1 MTSPHETKTNDMEH
15 QKSKPKP
22 PSVPD
27 QETSG
32 DRRPSSCSASCPEWK
47 TPKSQA
53 DKQKIAECKA
63 MTVEEALPSSAHRI
77 GWLKDR
83 DVQLHQLLDYL
94 QSLGIPM
101 GSETWA
107 LQPLLKIR
115 RLEADSKSAHRV
127 LVEWAENKR
136 PDIERMKDDFEH
148 HRAMHAKHR
157 PQMETSCDW
166 CGWPGARL
174 IGGGNAACEDCLPNV
189 DVDARGDGGLNS
201 K

>member
-1 MTSPHETKTNDMEH
+1 
-15 QKSKPKP
+15 
-22 PSVPD
+22 
-27 QETSG
+27 
-32 DRRPSSCSASCPEWK
+32 
-47 TPKSQA
+47 
-53 DKQKIAECKA
+53 

-83 DVQLHQLLDYL
+83 DAQLHQLLDYL
-94 QSLGIPM
+94 QTLGIPM

-107 LQPLLKIR
+107 LQTLLKIR

-148 HRAMHAKHR
+148 HRVMQAKHR
-157 PQMETSCDW
+157 PLMETSCDW

-174 IGGGNAACEDCLPNV
+174 IGEGNAACEDCLPN
-189 DVDARGDGGLNS
+189 S
-201 K
+201 FYP